1 MISRNS
7 NLFENIA
14 YVGNFV
20 FVFVLVFVSPFDRRH
35 HPRYCNTSYNWSG
48 MNLQGFRCDLDF
60 SCGQKDER
68 TKEGV
73 PTGPQGPK
81 NSYFPFG

>member
-1 MISRNS
+1 MLGILGILSLS
-7 NLFENIA
+7 LFWSL
-14 YVGNFV
+14 YSS
-20 FVFVLVFVSPFDRRH
+20 SPFDRRH

-60 SCGQKDER
+60 SCGEKDER

-73 PTGPQGPK
+73 PTGPRGPR
-81 NSYFPFG
+81 NSDFLFE